1 MQGQLPSG
9 SSGLETGAA
18 VEFIFERAYKRFGVA
33 IRQWRGGLAEHFHR
47 NLKILEKYWEEDRIV
62 RVLGDNSELESYYY
76 SNSDFFNTEDMVV
89 RTGVGLQGSDVAYQQ
104 RIMQAAQQGLLGNI
118 QAPEIRGKILEKLDI
133 EGFDSEYVLDA
144 KKARRVLMALRDQK
158 EPDPILPQ
166 IDNHAIQ
173 FTILRDF
180 MLSSDFYK
188 LNDEIK
194 ASIQERAQQHQQI
207 MQQQQQQVMQAAQ
220 ATKGAGDQAAQAV
233 QDSGAMGQQGVPTQG
248 VQ

>member
-1 MQGQLPSG
+1 MRSISGIHEIMQGQLPSG

-62 RVLGDNSELESYYY
+62 RVLGENSELESYYY

-104 RIMQAAQQGLLGNI
+104 RIMQAAQQGLLGN
-118 QAPEIRGKILEKLDI
+118 
-133 EGFDSEYVLDA
+133 
-144 KKARRVLMALRDQK
+144 
-158 EPDPILPQ
+158 PILPT

-173 FTILRDF
+173 FSILRDF

-188 LNDEIK
+188 LNEEIQ
-194 ASIQERAQQHQQI
+194 ASIQQRAQEHQQI